1 MPAEAASS
9 QTGPREM
16 EEEEEVYVAVVKQVK
31 EGKANLAWVLQNTSK
46 YCKIVLLHVHQP
58 AKRIPTAL
66 GWFLA
71 SQLEDQEVAAYRRM
85 ERENMHRNL
94 DEYVNM
100 CSQVKVHKAEK
111 LVIEMDDIAKGLT
124 ESIIS
129 HGITKLVMGA
139 AACKNYSRCSPLTF
153 RCNPLTFS
161 TLYGFTGLL

>member
-1 MPAEAASS
+1 MPAGAASS

-16 EEEEEVYVAVVKQVK
+16 EEEEVYVAVVKQVK

-58 AKRIPTAL
+58 AQRIPTAL

-71 SQLEDQEVAAYRRM
+71 NQLEDQEVAAYRRL
-85 ERENMHRNL
+85 ERENMHGNL

-111 LVIEMDDIAKGLT
+111 LVIEMDDIAEGLT

-139 AACKNYSRCSPLTF
+139 AASKNYSSYFFLWIYLIPL
-153 RCNPLTFS
+153 PYMDIS
-161 TLYGFTGLL
+161 